1 MLRWI
6 FALLWI
12 VIAQPAR
19 SGGDFGDWQISGF
32 GTIAGAFSD
41 DDSIALTRGALNKP
55 GGGRIDLGP
64 DSIIGFQLNIPV
76 ATRADFTLQIRAG
89 EDDKGH
95 VEPTVGWAF
104 LRQTW
109 TPSLSTRIG
118 RMRVPFFMLSD
129 SLQVNYSNP
138 WVRPPPEVYGLNP
151 FNDLDGVD
159 LLYHLDIAGADV
171 EVRPYIGRGRV
182 EFAENGSA
190 QISNT
195 KGLNLSVYIGHLSLH
210 AGHGESRFA
219 LQWGDAQF
227 KQLDAALRFFGY
239 ENVSRQLAGRDGYI
253 RFDTL
258 GFQWDDGKW
267 LVSGEYM
274 KRRASRYIASNHAW
288 FASLGYR
295 VGDWTPYVTVARQF
309 LDAPMTETVIAVPG
323 LAEGV
328 RAFNVSRNDAQH
340 STAIG
345 VRWDF
350 ARSMALKGEYSRN
363 RIEKDAWGTFFPT
376 SFADPFALGG
386 KTVHLYTLSLDWVF

>member
-1 MLRWI
+1 MPL
-6 FALLWI
+6 A
-12 VIAQPAR
+12 AR
-19 SGGDFGDWQISGF
+19 
-32 GTIAGAFSD
+32 T
-41 DDSIALTRGALNKP
+41 
-55 GGGRIDLGP
+55 
-64 DSIIGFQLNIPV
+64 
-76 ATRADFTLQIRAG
+76 DFTLQLRAG

-104 LRQTW
+104 LRQAW

-138 WVRPPPEVYGLNP
+138 WVRPPVEVYGLNP
-151 FNDLDGVD
+151 FNDLDGAD
-159 LLYHLDIAGADV
+159 LLYRLDVWGAEL
-171 EVRPYIGRGRV
+171 EVRPYVGRGRV

-190 QISNT
+190 QLSNA
-195 KGLNLSVYIGHLSLH
+195 KGINLTFYFGPLSIH
-210 AGHGESRFA
+210 AGHGESRFG

-227 KQLDAALRFFGY
+227 KQLDAGLQFFGY
-239 ENVSRQLAGRDGYI
+239 GNVSRQLAGRDGYI
-253 RFDTL
+253 RFDSL

-295 VGDWTPYVTVARQF
+295 VGDWTPYLTIARQF
-309 LDAPMTETVIAVPG
+309 LDAPMVDQEIAIPG

-340 STAIG
+340 STALG

-350 ARSMALKGEYSRN
+350 ARSMALKAEYSRS
-363 RIEKDAWGTFFPT
+363 RIENGAWGSFFPT
-376 SFADPFALGG
+376 SFDDPFALGG
-386 KTVHLYTLSLDWVF
+386 KTVNVYSISMDWVF